1 MQKLYEA
8 ADRIEAQIL
17 KDHLLAEGVEAV
29 ILGDYLSG
37 GMGELP
43 ANIYPEVW
51 VLDAKDMVKAQQLLG
66 DFTNH
71 HLEEAENSDWCCINC
86 GEMVDKGFD
95 VCWKCATP
103 RNNKDMNSE
112 N

>member
-1 MQKLYEA
+1 MLKLYEA

-17 KDHLLAEGVEAV
+17 KDHLLEEGVEAV

-51 VLDAKDMVKAQQLLG
+51 VLQAKDMPKAQQLLH
-66 DFTNH
+66 DFTKKH
-71 HLEEAENSDWCCINC
+71 DLQDENDEWRCLKC
-86 GEMVDKGFD
+86 GEMVDAGFD
-95 VCWKCATP
+95 VCWKCAAP
-103 RNNKDMNSE
+103 RSKQT
-112 N
+112 

>member
-1 MQKLYEA
+1 MLKLYEA

-17 KDHLLAEGVEAV
+17 KDHLLDEDVESV

-51 VLDAKDMVKAQQLLG
+51 VLDEKDMIKAQQLLQG
-66 DFTNH
+66 FTKNH
-71 HLEEAENSDWCCINC
+71 NQRRENSDWRCLKC
-86 GEMVDKGFD
+86 GEMVDAGFD
-95 VCWKCATP
+95 VCWNCATP
-103 RNNKDMNSE
+103 RINQE
-112 N
+112 